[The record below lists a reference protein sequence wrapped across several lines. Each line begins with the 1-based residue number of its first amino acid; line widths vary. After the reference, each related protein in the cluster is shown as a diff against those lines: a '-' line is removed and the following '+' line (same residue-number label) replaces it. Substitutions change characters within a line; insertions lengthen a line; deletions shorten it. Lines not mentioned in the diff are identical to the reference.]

1 MNRAGRAGLVLSCVA
16 LAWMHTALGAEMGP
30 EPAGN
35 SPFLAAVMVTLSGLA
50 VALLPGEALIVAS
63 AKIL

>member
-1 MNRAGRAGLVLSCVA
+1 LIVDAAGSFVKTFDAQRRPPRP
-16 LAWMHTALGAEMGP
+16 EP